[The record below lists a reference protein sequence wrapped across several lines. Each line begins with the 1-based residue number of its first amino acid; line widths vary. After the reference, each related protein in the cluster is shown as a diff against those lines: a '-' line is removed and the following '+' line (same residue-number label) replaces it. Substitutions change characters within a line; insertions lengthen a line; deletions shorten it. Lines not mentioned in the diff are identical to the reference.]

1 MVNTKINSFHVKK
14 IAEYPIDFETIAC
27 EKILIA
33 DVNDD
38 KKDEIILIRNK
49 TSADN
54 AVAEV
59 IIYDLELNLIASDKW
74 NGDAMDIAI
83 ADINGD
89 SKNEIIVSGRD
100 NKPIIRTYK
109 YKNGLE
115 LISQFSWESPEN
127 LYTTAKSLYIGD
139 IDNDENT
146 EIVILSIAEG
156 KEQDLGYA
164 QLRIYSTDMKL
175 KKTEEWNPMNGGITR
190 WGHCLS
196 VTDID
201 GDGEYEFI
209 ALINFNHE
217 GKKRSDLRVFSH
229 DLRVKN
235 LCERMCDESMFA
247 TCMSIDDINGD
258 GKPEIV
264 IGSGT
269 FEGKWQGATNQLNI
283 FDNNLNPINKT
294 KWRTFRHSW
303 IWNMQIADADL
314 DGNKE
319 IIIYGGTSL
328 TGRNQEDANII
339 GEISI
344 RDGRTL
350 DSRDML
356 LWQSKPGED
365 TRPSRGIA
373 FNNKFV
379 IATSKWSKRQ
389 NTNELELRLLDYKHE
404 FNAINEQLRF
414 IKACSDG
421 DSTTLTDFA
430 LPENDIFS
438 SIAVEAL
445 ALCGDDRSLETMGDL
460 LGTPDKLLFSRTV
473 QLLRRFGARA
483 IAQMRKAGFT
493 VQDDWIVISPFD
505 NTDNIGFDTAYPPE
519 MEVNFDKFYAGK
531 GRIVRW
537 GKVSEDLWDDRRFDI
552 YADLAYV
559 HFDSFERTGIEYGW
573 NNINLRS
580 VAYLLTYIQC
590 PEDMTAQLRLGSID
604 GVKVWVN
611 GEFKFSGDI
620 TRGASPD
627 QDALPV
633 QLAKGTNTIMLKLAS
648 KTRNPFGFYFRITDS
663 NGKGIPITYKQP
675 EVSHIHNQMIAQNQL
690 VQLLES
696 DDDRLKYLAGIQL
709 ALSGDKK
716 GNNALAKLLKS
727 RDQSVKA
734 DSALALTCEGD
745 KRGIETLVKT
755 APNQDALF
763 QISAGNALERIGD
776 KRSQQFSPFNMK
788 DEQGNPLVEIRVLD
802 TQRGFRFSPMFKGD
816 ETAHVDVRTNLAFH
830 LGDNISAKCAA
841 IASFGIRE
849 PEYRAMGIG
858 AVALRKACDQMF
870 EMGHSCTI
878 VSTGLRLVAH
888 RLYCRTG
895 FFDRRPQTRIEKHL
909 DSSDADYRVLGI
921 SARDYKE
928 ADKDEILKLR
938 EQYCLT
944 NVGPTESLPK
954 SQFDE
959 RTKVIEQN
967 GKLIG
972 YATVNIY
979 PFEPTA
985 EIEFFHVDN
994 NLQDRKMAS
1003 KTLLA
1008 GVHRYALSEE
1018 KTRVMFY
1025 HSAPYL
1031 RNILYAM
1038 GYDLDASMK
1047 RYEWVGMFRIA
1058 DLPVFLREISE
1069 LLTLRIQRSVH
1080 AGWQGSFAINGERL
1094 KATIIF
1100 DKNGVT
1106 SVEDG
1111 ASKKADL
1118 IFTADDRIITALV
1131 SADGNIWEWYRQNMI
1146 TTKPTLN
1153 ERIRDMLE
1161 SLFPTMPCML
1171 GAWW

>member
-1 MVNTKINSFHVKK
+1 MANTKINSFHVKK
-14 IAEYPIDFETIAC
+14 IAKYPIDFETITY

-33 DVNDD
+33 DVNND

-49 TSADN
+49 TSPGN

-59 IIYDLELNLIASDKW
+59 IIYDLELNQIASDNW

-89 SKNEIIVSGRD
+89 FENEIIISGRD
-100 NKPIIRTYK
+100 NKPIIRTYR

-127 LYTTAKSLYIGD
+127 LYATAKAIYIDD
-139 IDNDENT
+139 INKEFAVLT
-146 EIVILSIAEG
+146 IVEG
-156 KEQDLGYA
+156 KEQELGYA
-164 QLRIYSTDMKL
+164 QLSIYSTDMKL
-175 KKTEEWNPMNGGITR
+175 KKSDEWNPMNGSITR

-201 GDGEYEFI
+201 GDGKNEFV

-217 GKKRSDLRVFSH
+217 GKKRSDLRVFGH
-229 DLRVKN
+229 DFRVKN
-235 LCERMCDESMFA
+235 LCESMCNESMFA

-258 GKPEIV
+258 GKPEVV

-269 FEGKWQGATNQLNI
+269 FEGRWQGATNQLTI
-283 FDNNLNPINKT
+283 FDNNLEPISKNQWK
-294 KWRTFRHSW
+294 TFRHSW
-303 IWNMQIADADL
+303 IWNLQIADVDL

-339 GEISI
+339 GEVFI
-344 RDGRTL
+344 RDGETL
-350 DSRDML
+350 ELKDTV

-373 FNNKFV
+373 FDKKFI

-389 NTNELELRLLDYKHE
+389 SVSELELRLLDYKHE
-404 FNAINEQLRF
+404 ENAINDQLRF

-421 DSTTLTDFA
+421 DSATLTEFA
-430 LPENDIFS
+430 LPENDIFTP
-438 SIAVEAL
+438 IAVEAL
-445 ALCGDDRSLETMGDL
+445 ALSGDDRALETMGNL
-460 LGTPDKLLFSRTV
+460 LGTPDKLLFLRIV

-483 IAQMRKAGFT
+483 VSQMRKAGFSI
-493 VQDDWIVISPFD
+493 QNDWVIISPFD
-505 NTDNIGFDTAYPPE
+505 NTDNVGFDTVYPPE
-519 MEVNFDKFYAGK
+519 KELDFDKFYAGK

-537 GKVSEDLWDDRRFDI
+537 GKVGEDLWDDRRFDI
-552 YADLAYV
+552 YADLAYT
-559 HFDSFERTGIEYGW
+559 HFDSFERTGIEYSW
-573 NNINLRS
+573 NNLNLRA
-580 VAYLLTYIQC
+580 VAYLLTHVQC
-590 PEDMTAQLRLGSID
+590 PEDISAQIRIGSVD

-611 GEFKFSGDI
+611 NELKFSNDT
-620 TRGASPD
+620 TRGISPD
-627 QDALPV
+627 QDTFSA
-633 QLAKGTNTIMLKLAS
+633 QFAKGTNTIMLKLAS
-648 KTRNPFGFYFRITDS
+648 KSRNPFAFYFRIADS
-663 NGKGIPITYKQP
+663 DGRGIPITYNQP
-675 EVSHIHNQMIAQNQL
+675 EVSYIHNQMIAHNQFI
-690 VQLLES
+690 QLLES

-709 ALSGDKK
+709 ASVGSER
-716 GNNALAKLLKS
+716 GNDALAKLLKS
-727 RDQSVKA
+727 KDLSVKA
-734 DSALALTCEGD
+734 DSALALTCGGD
-745 KRGIETLVKT
+745 KRGIEKLVKT
-755 APNQDALF
+755 APSQDELF
-763 QISAGNALERIGD
+763 QISAGNALERMGD
-776 KRSQQFSPFNMK
+776 KRSAQFSPFEMK
-788 DEQGNPLVEIRVLD
+788 DEKGNPLVEIRILD
-802 TQRGFRFSPMFKGD
+802 NQRGFRFSPMYKGD

-830 LGDNISAKCAA
+830 LGDNISAKCSA

-858 AVALRKACDQMF
+858 AVALKMANDKMF
-870 EMGHSCTI
+870 EMGHTCTI

-895 FFDRRPQTRIEKHL
+895 FFDRRSQTRFEKSL

-928 ADKDEILKLR
+928 ADKEEVLKLR

-944 NVGPTESLPK
+944 SVGPTESLPR

-972 YATVNIY
+972 YATVNIP

-994 NLQDRKMAS
+994 NLRDKKMAS

-1008 GVHRYALSEE
+1008 GVHKYALSEE

-1031 RNILYAM
+1031 RNTLYAM
-1038 GYDLDASMK
+1038 GYDLDASM
-1047 RYEWVGMFRIA
+1047 RRHEWVGMFRIA
-1058 DLPVFLREISE
+1058 SLPAFLREISE

-1080 AGWQGSFAINGERL
+1080 VGWQGSFAINGERL
-1094 KATIIF
+1094 KATVIF
-1100 DKNGVT
+1100 GKDGVV

-1111 ASKKADL
+1111 AFKK
-1118 IFTADDRIITALV
+1118 
-1131 SADGNIWEWYRQNMI
+1131 G
-1146 TTKPTLN
+1146 
-1153 ERIRDMLE
+1153 
-1161 SLFPTMPCML
+1161 
-1171 GAWW
+1171 

>member
-1 MVNTKINSFHVKK
+1 MTNTKINSFHVKK
-14 IAEYPIDFETIAC
+14 IAKYPIDFETIVC

-33 DVNDD
+33 DVNND

-49 TSADN
+49 TSADS

-74 NGDAMDIAI
+74 DGDAMDIII
-83 ADINGD
+83 ADVNGN
-89 SKNEIIVSGRD
+89 SENEIIISGRE

-115 LISQFSWESPEN
+115 LVSQFSWESPEN
-127 LYTTAKSLYIGD
+127 LYATAKSIYIDD
-139 IDNDENT
+139 IDNDGNT
-146 EIVILSIAEG
+146 EIAVLAIAEG

-175 KKTEEWNPMNGGITR
+175 KKSEEWNPMNGSITR

-201 GDGEYEFI
+201 GDGAYEFI
-209 ALINFNHE
+209 ALINFNHD

-229 DLRVKN
+229 DLIVKN
-235 LCERMCDESMFA
+235 LCESMCNESMFA
-247 TCMSIDDINGD
+247 TCMAIDDINGD
-258 GKPEIV
+258 GKPEVV
-264 IGSGT
+264 IGSGA
-269 FEGKWQGATNQLNI
+269 FEGRWQGATNQLTI
-283 FDNNLNPINKT
+283 FDNNLEPINKT
-294 KWRTFRHSW
+294 QWRTFRHSW
-303 IWNMQIADADL
+303 IWNMQIADVDL

-328 TGRNQEDANII
+328 TGKNQEDANTI
-339 GEISI
+339 GEIAI
-344 RDGRTL
+344 RDGKTL
-350 DSRDML
+350 DPKDML

-373 FNNKFV
+373 FNKQFV

-389 NTNELELRLLDYKHE
+389 NTSELELRLLDYKHDP
-404 FNAINEQLRF
+404 NAINEQLLF
-414 IKACSDG
+414 IKACSDE
-421 DSTTLTDFA
+421 DSATLTDFA

-438 SIAVEAL
+438 SVALEAL
-445 ALCGDDRSLETMGDL
+445 ALCGDDRALETMGDL
-460 LGTPDKLLFSRTV
+460 LGTSDKLLFLRTV

-483 IAQMRKAGFT
+483 IAQMRKAGFAI
-493 VQDDWIVISPFD
+493 QDDWIIINPFD
-505 NTDNIGFDTAYPPE
+505 NTDNIGFDAAYPPE
-519 MEVNFDKFYAGK
+519 MEIDFDKFYAGK

-537 GKVSEDLWDDRRFDI
+537 GKVGEDLWDDRRFDI
-552 YADLAYV
+552 NADLAYV
-559 HFDSFERTGIEYGW
+559 HFDSFERTGIEYSW
-573 NNINLRS
+573 NNLNLRS
-580 VAYLLTYIQC
+580 VAYLLTHVQC
-590 PEDMTAQLRLGSID
+590 PEHKTAQLKIGSID

-611 GEFKFSGDI
+611 GELKFSNDI
-620 TRGASPD
+620 TRGSSPD
-627 QDALPV
+627 QDAFPV
-633 QLAKGTNTIMLKLAS
+633 QFSKGTNTVMLKLTS
-648 KTRNPFGFYFRITDS
+648 KSRNPFGFYFRIADS
-663 NGKGIPITYKQP
+663 DGKGIPITYKQP
-675 EVSHIHNQMIAQNQL
+675 EVSHIHNQMIAHSQL
-690 VQLLES
+690 DQLLES
-696 DDDRLKYLAGIQL
+696 DDDRLKYFAGIQL
-709 ALSGDKK
+709 ASTGDER
-716 GNNALAKLLKS
+716 GSDALAKLLKS
-727 RDQSVKA
+727 KDRSVKA

-755 APNQDALF
+755 APSQDALF
-763 QISAGNALERIGD
+763 QISAGNALERMGD
-776 KRSQQFSPFNMK
+776 RRSSQFSPFDMK
-788 DEQGNPLVEIRVLD
+788 DEQGNPLVEIRVLN
-802 TQRGFRFSPMFKGD
+802 TQRGFRFSPMLKGD
-816 ETAHVDVRTNLAFH
+816 ETAHVDVRTNMAFH
-830 LGDNISAKCAA
+830 LGDNISAKCAS

-858 AVALRKACDQMF
+858 AVALRRANDQMF

-895 FFDRRPQTRIEKHL
+895 FFDRRPQTRFEKHL
-909 DSSDADYRVLGI
+909 DSSDVDYRVLGI
-921 SARDYKE
+921 LARDYKD
-928 ADKDEILKLR
+928 ADKEETLKLR

-972 YATVNIY
+972 YATVNIP

-985 EIEFFHVDN
+985 EIEFFHIDN
-994 NLQDRKMAS
+994 NMRDRKIAS
-1003 KTLLA
+1003 KTLLT

-1031 RNILYAM
+1031 RDTLYSM
-1038 GYDLDASMK
+1038 GYDLDASM
-1047 RYEWVGMFRIA
+1047 RRHEWVGMFRIA
-1058 DLPVFLREISE
+1058 SLPVFLREISE
-1069 LLTLRIQRSVH
+1069 LLTLRIKRSVH

-1100 DKNGVT
+1100 GKDGVV

-1118 IFTADDRIITALV
+1118 TFTADDRIITALV
-1131 SADGNIWEWYRQNMI
+1131 SADGNIWEWYRQNII
-1146 TTKPTLN
+1146 TTKPILN

-1161 SLFPTMPCML
+1161 SLFPTMPCIL